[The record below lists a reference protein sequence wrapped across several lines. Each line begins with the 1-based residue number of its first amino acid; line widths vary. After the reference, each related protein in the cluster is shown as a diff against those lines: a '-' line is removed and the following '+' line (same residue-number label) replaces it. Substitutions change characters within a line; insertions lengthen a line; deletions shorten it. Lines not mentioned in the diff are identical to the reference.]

1 MASMTKKDAAVQVWG
16 VASRLRKHLQ
26 GDEEVNFEILFLI
39 GIAKELDP
47 GNRRYIE
54 DEVKWT
60 MDDGPAVKG
69 KLRNL
74 IEHPGTPI
82 HEREAAVRMLA
93 KLRAKES

>member
-1 MASMTKKDAAVQVWG
+1 MTKKDAAVQVWG
-16 VASRLRKHLQ
+16 VASRLRKYMQ
-26 GDEEVNFEILFLI
+26 GDEEIDFEVLFLV
-39 GIAKELDP
+39 GIAKMLDP

-60 MDDGPAVKG
+60 MDDGPAVLG

-74 IEHPGTPI
+74 IEHPDTPV

-93 KLRAKES
+93 KLKAR